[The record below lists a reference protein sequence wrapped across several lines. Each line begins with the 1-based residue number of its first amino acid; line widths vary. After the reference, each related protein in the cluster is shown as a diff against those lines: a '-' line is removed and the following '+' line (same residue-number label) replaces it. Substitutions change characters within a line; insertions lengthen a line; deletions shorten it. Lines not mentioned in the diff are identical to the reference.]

1 MRSNGLWK
9 KLSEI
14 GFEQNRSKYFQYG
27 GSKQSSGDTFGRLG
41 GERIA
46 SQYVYHLSFV
56 ASKPARL
63 DLDARSSSP
72 YPGSHKMEGCVER
85 FGQGTDRAGDE
96 SSLSLGNS
104 VEQL

>member
-1 MRSNGLWK
+1 MAIVPLGVW
-9 KLSEI
+9 E
-14 GFEQNRSKYFQYG
+14 
-27 GSKQSSGDTFGRLG
+27 GSALQ
-41 GERIA
+41 A
-46 SQYVYHLSFV
+46 NVYHLSFV

-72 YPGSHKMEGCVER
+72 YPGSHKIEGCVER

>member
-1 MRSNGLWK
+1 MASGK
-9 KLSEI
+9 SCPKLDL
-14 GFEQNRSKYFQYG
+14 SKTGVNIFNMVA
-27 GSKQSSGDTFGRLG
+27 QSSGDTFGRLG

-46 SQYVYHLSFV
+46 SQYVYTTLYHLSFV